1 MMRRKTAQ
9 VAEGF
14 TFRGVAQ
21 LIGPYVVAEGL
32 GTCLTDSVV
41 RQFTVECWI
50 DGTLLGQSK
59 DPVLFHPGD

>member
-9 VAEGF
+9 AAEGF

-21 LIGPYVVAEGL
+21 LIGPCMVAEGL
-32 GTCLTDSVV
+32 GTCLTDPVAG
-41 RQFTVECWI
+41 QFTVECWI

-59 DPVLFHPGD
+59 DPVLFHPRD